1 MGIVLVLGGTKTGK
15 TTFAENRAREISEKQ
30 EIPVYYIATARAIDE
45 EMVKRISKHRKKRPD
60 HWITIEE
67 PIHVS
72 SVLGPLR
79 DKKTV
84 IILDCLTLLLTNLLY
99 EKGDSCT
106 RDEAETLVFSE
117 IERIIMETSN
127 WENELIIISNQV
139 ENGLVSE
146 HSWARMF
153 QDIAGIAHQKLAAAA
168 EQVYMMNA
176 GLSQKLK

>member
-1 MGIVLVLGGTKTGK
+1 
-15 TTFAENRAREISEKQ
+15 
-30 EIPVYYIATARAIDE
+30 
-45 EMVKRISKHRKKRPD
+45 
-60 HWITIEE
+60 
-67 PIHVS
+67 
-72 SVLGPLR
+72 
-79 DKKTV
+79 
-84 IILDCLTLLLTNLLY
+84 
-99 EKGDSCT
+99 
-106 RDEAETLVFSE
+106 
-117 IERIIMETSN
+117 METSN